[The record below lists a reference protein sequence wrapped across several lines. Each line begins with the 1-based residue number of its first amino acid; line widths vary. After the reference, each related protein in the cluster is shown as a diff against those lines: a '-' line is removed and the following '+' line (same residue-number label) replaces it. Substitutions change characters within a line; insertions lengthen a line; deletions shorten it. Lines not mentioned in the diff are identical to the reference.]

1 MSSHSNQDGS
11 LEGAF
16 AAAARDGSLE
26 HRRAILKE
34 WWDWN
39 ASAGAVDD
47 IRPLF
52 EDGLAVDLFFDE
64 AIDARNFMNRLYDEL
79 LVRVKAE
86 PQ

>member
-1 MSSHSNQDGS
+1 MACHFNQDGS

-34 WWDWN
+34 WRDWN

-47 IRPLF
+47 IRPLL
-52 EDGLAVDLFFDE
+52 EDGFAVDLCFKE
-64 AIDARNFMNRLYDEL
+64 AIGARNFMNRVYDEL

-86 PQ
+86 TQ